1 MNERNILARELR
13 KNQTPQETKMWSI
26 LRNYQVKGLKFKRQ
40 YPIGNYIVD
49 FVCKDIKLVIEID
62 GSQHNEIQNIK
73 YDETRTKF
81 LNSKGYTVL
90 RFWNNDIDKNID
102 GVYEKI
108 LAAINEIQP
117 SP

>member
-1 MNERNILARELR
+1 MNEKNILARNLR
-13 KNQTPQETKMWSI
+13 KNQTPQEAKMWSI
-26 LRNYQVKGLKFKRQ
+26 LRNYQIDGLKFKRQ
-40 YPIGNYIVD
+40 YPIGDYIVD

-62 GSQHNEIQNIK
+62 GSQHNESPNIE
-73 YDETRTKF
+73 YDEKRTKY
-81 LNSKGYTVL
+81 LNSKSYTVL

-108 LAAINEIQP
+108 LETIKDIQP